1 MLPFARRMLH
11 FLAENLVLTVLTE
24 NANIPHFERR
34 AHVKACR
41 EGGER
46 LNRTNQ
52 ANFLEFSQIAL
63 NV

>member
-1 MLPFARRMLH
+1 LH
-11 FLAENLVLTVLTE
+11 VERFSFPSKNLVLSVLFG
-24 NANIPHFERR
+24 NANIPHFKRR
-34 AHVKACR
+34 AYVKACR
-41 EGGER
+41 EGGKR